1 MKFIRNHKKMAVS
14 SLALV
19 VALVAGGAAY
29 AYFTS
34 AGTGSGSAP
43 VGTAANL
50 QIDQLGAT
58 PMYNSTIDAA
68 DYQASQC
75 YYCVQM
81 GDFGNKINL
90 AGGGG
95 PLSDVVVAMANFGDT
110 VGTTGI
116 TLNIYNSSTGGYGT
130 VPGTLIATD
139 TQTFTIPATSTGYD
153 GTPSDPTAGIDNFN
167 IVFNFASQDVTL
179 PSQVIY
185 DIQYNDASDAVN
197 GGLNVQLANET
208 SQVSVGSDADP
219 GYLFASLATSANN
232 GYNNSGGDVGP
243 GEISSQIATT
253 TFAELSTADSGSG
266 NSEEG
271 EAPYVPAVEFDSSS
285 ASDLYPG
292 GPSQPINFEITNP
305 GTIPAT
311 VNSVTVTVK
320 TDSGNGLAEDLNGND
335 IANCYA
341 SWFTISPSPDT
352 TSSPIPAGGTVS
364 WIGTESISMPQSA
377 SNQDGCEGVNLG
389 LNFASS

>member
-1 MKFIRNHKKMAVS
+1 MKFIRNHKKVAVS

-19 VALVAGGAAY
+19 VALMAGGAAY

-139 TQTFTIPATSTGYD
+139 SQTFTIPATSTGYD

-185 DIQYNDASDAVN
+185 DIQYNDATDAVN

-219 GYLFASLATSANN
+219 GYLFASLATVANN
-232 GYNNSGGDVGP
+232 GYPAMYNDVGP
-243 GEISSQIATT
+243 GEISSQTATS
-253 TFAELSTADSGSG
+253 TFAELSTADVGSG

-320 TDSGNGLAEDLNGND
+320 TDSGNGLAEDVNGND

-364 WIGTESISMPQSA
+364 WIGTESISMPQLN

>member
-1 MKFIRNHKKMAVS
+1 
-14 SLALV
+14 
-19 VALVAGGAAY
+19 
-29 AYFTS
+29 
-34 AGTGSGSAP
+34 
-43 VGTAANL
+43 
-50 QIDQLGAT
+50 
-58 PMYNSTIDAA
+58 
-68 DYQASQC
+68 
-75 YYCVQM
+75 
-81 GDFGNKINL
+81 
-90 AGGGG
+90 
-95 PLSDVVVAMANFGDT
+95 VVVAMANFGDT

-139 TQTFTIPATSTGYD
+139 TQTFTIPATSTGYVPNVP
-153 GTPSDPTAGIDNFN
+153 GNPTDGIDNFN

-219 GYLFASLATSANN
+219 GYLFASLATVANN
-232 GYNNSGGDVGP
+232 GYPAMYNDVGP
-243 GEISSQIATT
+243 GEISSQTATS
-253 TFAELSTADSGSG
+253 TFAELSTADVGSG

-320 TDSGNGLAEDLNGND
+320 TDSGNGLAEDVNGND